1 MITLNTQGQVPLN
14 YNLQKKF
21 ARTLLKTT
29 KMLPVFQKYLKNKGD
44 LNMIASLINYTDVTV
59 IKWLKEQVHTLEH
72 LYASSRSNSITAA
85 LNYWQSWSCKPQT
98 SIYSTHYCPS
108 SNASVMAFITKAPG
122 RLASRATSSLLVC
135 SRGDKWYID
144 PEEERMYSM
153 PLSKYSIGPL
163 RAVWHAPQ

>member
-72 LYASSRSNSITAA
+72 LDASRS
-85 LNYWQSWSCKPQT
+85 K
-98 SIYSTHYCPS
+98 
-108 SNASVMAFITKAPG
+108 F
-122 RLASRATSSLLVC
+122 
-135 SRGDKWYID
+135 
-144 PEEERMYSM
+144 
-153 PLSKYSIGPL
+153 
-163 RAVWHAPQ
+163 